1 MPIAAL
7 VVYAIGLAVT
17 FGLRSWVQWRRTGS
31 TGFVGVNEPRGSI
44 GWWSGVL
51 FGLVMIS
58 TLLTPPA
65 AVSEIIVPVLLPPAV
80 AGLGL
85 ALAVIGLGA
94 TFVAQNGMGTS
105 WRIGVDQ
112 SDTTAL
118 VTAGV
123 FAWVRNPIFTAMIVA
138 LLGLPLMVFTWLS
151 VLTVVLLIVAV
162 EIQVRVVEE
171 PYLARVHGQAFAAY
185 TARTGRFLPGV
196 GAKAVEPAGTP
207 R

>member
-7 VVYAIGLAVT
+7 AIYAIGLAVT
-17 FGLRSWVQWRRTGS
+17 FGLRSWMQWRRTGS
-31 TGFVGVNEPRGSI
+31 AGFVGVNEPRGSI

-51 FGLVMIS
+51 FGLVMIL
-58 TLLTPPA
+58 TLLTPLA
-65 AVSEIIVPVLLPPAV
+65 AVSEIIVPVQLPPAV
-80 AGLGL
+80 AGLGI

-94 TFVAQNGMGTS
+94 TFVAQNGMGAS
-105 WRIGVDQ
+105 WRIGVDH
-112 SDTTAL
+112 SDTTEL
-118 VTAGV
+118 VTTGV
-123 FAWVRNPIFTAMIVA
+123 FAWIRNPIFTAMIVA

-151 VLTVVLLIVAV
+151 VLTVVLLIVTV

-171 PYLARVHGQAFAAY
+171 PYLARVHGQAFTAY